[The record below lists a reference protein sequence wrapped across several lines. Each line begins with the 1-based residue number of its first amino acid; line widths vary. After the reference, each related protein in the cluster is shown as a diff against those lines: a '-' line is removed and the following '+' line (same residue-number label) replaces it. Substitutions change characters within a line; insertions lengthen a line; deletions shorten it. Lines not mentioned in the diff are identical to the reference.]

1 MQIANSSISKSEI
14 IEEVFFAKFDKKSV
28 DENGI
33 AGVKRLRSE
42 KDFTVLLAKFKN
54 EGLME
59 ELYLGLFLSIKNS
72 KVIKIYFLTK
82 KNIQIKELVNF
93 KNIKEIK
100 KYLKKKGEVFDT
112 YKDYFNAYK
121 KILGIATSY

>member
-1 MQIANSSISKSEI
+1 M
-14 IEEVFFAKFDKKSV
+14 